1 MKRYVKFGQ
10 RRKKP
15 MNKIPRVVLDTNVLI
30 SATFRSLSS
39 IPNTIYQALKKQQFI
54 LITSPA
60 ILEELEEVLA
70 REKILKRTGM
80 SQEERIKFI
89 EELIEIAFVIPGK
102 KDIKVIQADPDD
114 DKFVIAAAEGFADYI
129 VSGDHHLLDLKKYE
143 DISILS
149 PSDFLNILKMDENN
163 E

>member
-1 MKRYVKFGQ
+1 
-10 RRKKP
+10 

-54 LITSPA
+54 LIISPA

-70 REKILKRTGM
+70 REKIMKRTGM

-89 EELIEIAFVIPGK
+89 EELIEIGFVVPGK
-102 KDIKVIQADPDD
+102 KAIQVIQTDPDD
-114 DKFVIAAAEGFADYI
+114 DKFVIAAVEGFADYV
-129 VSGDHHLLDLKKYE
+129 VSGDHHLLDLKNYE
-143 DISILS
+143 DITILS
-149 PSDFLNILKMDENN
+149 PNDFLNILKKDKIN
-163 E
+163 EK